1 MNEGKNSY
9 KVLARRFRP
18 TDFDDVVGQPE
29 VLASLRTSLEQGRL
43 PHALLF
49 AGSRGVGKTT
59 TARIIA
65 RAVNC
70 EVTPGPSPCGT
81 CAACKSILEGSAS
94 DVVELDAASNN
105 GVEEVRALREQAGYA
120 PIRLRKKVF
129 ILDEVHM
136 FSRAAFNALLKIL
149 EEPPAHVLFVLATT
163 EAHKIPD
170 TVRSRCQ
177 VLPFRRIG
185 AGDIEGRLAAICER
199 EGVQASAEVLAEIAA
214 ASMGGLR
221 DAETALERVLPLA
234 QELDLAAYRRLV
246 GRLGPTRAA
255 ELVATCLAGDTKAAL
270 HYSREAVETGVDE
283 RECLGEILE
292 VLRLVLLLHVDGEDS
307 MLFEATGSWRE
318 RLLELTRAS
327 SLETIDAMMQLLV
340 LARDRIRHLDDRRIL
355 LELTLVRMA
364 RIGSVQTLGELLAA
378 APLVESEGRVESE
391 GHVVSAGSATASHA
405 RSAASATTNSP
416 STASPST
423 TSQPS
428 PPAMGLSATGS
439 PSTGSPPTRGNRS
452 ADPWVAT
459 VERALTERE
468 RLGNLLSAATL
479 DWKSDAELRLEF
491 GALKTIDRALVTS
504 EKSKSWIES
513 ALSDAAGRRV
523 AIEVVTAAAS
533 KSKKPSASA
542 GATGAGASGD
552 AQQGARR
559 PRGNVDPDELPG
571 LGRKAM
577 ELFDVRHVERTD
589 EAADA

>member
-1 MNEGKNSY
+1 MNEGKHSY

-29 VLASLRTSLEQGRL
+29 VLSSLRTSLEQGRL

-70 EVTPGPSPCGT
+70 EVSPGPSPCGT

-221 DAETALERVLPLA
+221 DAETALERVLPVA
-234 QELDLAAYRRLV
+234 QELDLAGYRRLV

-283 RECLGEILE
+283 RECLGEVLE

-318 RLLELTRAS
+318 RLLELVRAS

-364 RIGSVQTLGELLAA
+364 RLGSVQTLGELLAA
-378 APLVESEGRVESE
+378 APEVQSE
-391 GHVVSAGSATASHA
+391 GHVASAVSDTTSKA
-405 RSAASATTNSP
+405 RSVAS
-416 STASPST
+416 STAT
-423 TSQPS
+423 VQAQQAERAH
-428 PPAMGLSATGS
+428 PAMAS
-439 PSTGSPPTRGNRS
+439 PKKEPPTKAPAATVSPKLEVSSPARGRRS
-452 ADPWVAT
+452 GDPWVAT

-479 DWKSDAELRLEF
+479 DWRSDGELRLEF

-504 EKSKSWIES
+504 EKSRSWIES

-523 AIEVVTAAAS
+523 TIEVVTEAAT
-533 KSKKPSASA
+533 KSKKQ
-542 GATGAGASGD
+542 TGTSDAIRASGD
-552 AQQGARR
+552 SQQGARR
-559 PRGNVDPDELPG
+559 PRGNVDPEELPG